1 MVNTGLQTVTVTQAP
16 GQRPRDNELD
26 LFGLTHPGKVRK
38 ENQDH
43 FMLCTVHQQVVI
55 HGTSLPVPE
64 ELPLR
69 GERLATILLV
79 ADGVGSGSGGGDA
92 SRITAETVTS
102 YVANTM
108 QCYHAS
114 GQAAQG
120 EFFAALK
127 QAALEAHDTVRAMAS
142 TRTDP
147 KGMATTM
154 TLAIAV
160 WPNLYVVQ
168 IGDSRCY
175 YFYDGKLHQI
185 TRDQTVAQHLIDVGA
200 MPPERA
206 AGSPFRHVLS
216 SAIGGGEA
224 LPEVSRYD
232 ITPRGCVVLLC
243 SDGLTKHV
251 SDAMIEQQL
260 RAMTSSEQ
268 VARSL
273 LDLALEDGG
282 SDNVSI
288 VVGRARKP
296 GERASQPGLTPRT

>member
-1 MVNTGLQTVTVTQAP
+1 MGNTGLQTVSVTQAP
-16 GQRPRDNELD
+16 GQRPKDNELD

-43 FMLCTVHQQVVI
+43 FMLCTVHQQVVV
-55 HGTSLPVPE
+55 HGTSLPIPE

-69 GERLATILLV
+69 GERLATIMLV
-79 ADGVGSGSGGGDA
+79 ADGVGSGSGGGEA
-92 SRITAETVTS
+92 SRITTETITS

-108 QCYHAS
+108 RCYHAAGS
-114 GQAAQG
+114 AAQD

-127 QAALEAHDTVRAMAS
+127 EAALEAHETVRAAAS
-142 TRTDP
+142 TRSDP

-154 TLAIAV
+154 TLGIAV

-175 YFYDGKLHQI
+175 YYYDGTLQQI

-224 LPEVSRYD
+224 LPEVSRFD
-232 ITPRGCVVLLC
+232 ITPRGCVILLC

-268 VARSL
+268 ICHSL
-273 LDLALEDGG
+273 LQLALDDGG

-296 GERASQPGLTPRT
+296 GERSSHPDLKVHQ